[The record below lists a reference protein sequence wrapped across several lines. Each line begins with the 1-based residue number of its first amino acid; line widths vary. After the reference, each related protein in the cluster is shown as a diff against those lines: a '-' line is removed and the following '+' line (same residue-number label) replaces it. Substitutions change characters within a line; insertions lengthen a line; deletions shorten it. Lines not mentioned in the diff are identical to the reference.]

1 MNDKEA
7 EGTDVFRFS
16 AMLSSISP
24 FTLPFM
30 HEDEK
35 TDEKTLVKN
44 VLTDMVKTIVKDT
57 QSIIITLF
65 HYELA
70 KFLSYST
77 IADDGRVVSY
87 SGISSLQANWYSR
100 NRKSR
105 YRQSL
110 IRSGC
115 WGTLVFCSPSVIII
129 HKPVLGSKS
138 AIC

>member
-16 AMLSSISP
+16 AMLPSISP

-44 VLTDMVKTIVKDT
+44 VLTDMIKNIVKGT

-70 KFLSYST
+70 KLLSYST
-77 IADDGRVVSY
+77 IANDSRVVSY
-87 SGISSLQANWYSR
+87 SGISSFQANWYSR
-100 NRKSR
+100 SETSIASLRGTH
-105 YRQSL
+105 RQPIHL
-110 IRSGC
+110 EPRSKLWYARQGFKLC
-115 WGTLVFCSPSVIII
+115 L
-129 HKPVLGSKS
+129 
-138 AIC
+138 